1 MIAKSHVLPGQ
12 AHARRLPH
20 GDKSEIGR
28 RTTKE
33 NISSAEIPSHSVLN
47 ADSVCRA
54 GSAEYKHMQRNM
66 SINQFIRLLLR
77 LCLSRR

>member
-1 MIAKSHVLPGQ
+1 MATSQ
-12 AHARRLPH
+12 AVNTGIPLR
-20 GDKSEIGR
+20 SEIGR

-33 NISSAEIPSHSVLN
+33 NISSAEIPSH
-47 ADSVCRA
+47 SVCRA